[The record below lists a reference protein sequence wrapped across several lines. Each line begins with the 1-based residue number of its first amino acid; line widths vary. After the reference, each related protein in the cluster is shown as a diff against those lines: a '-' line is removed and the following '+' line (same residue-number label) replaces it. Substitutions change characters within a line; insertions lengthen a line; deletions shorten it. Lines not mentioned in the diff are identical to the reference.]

1 MCLEGYEVILLRSVE
16 FLHVNAGWS
25 HRSPEC
31 RGLPGSSKRS
41 CSVMHPSPQRITWI
55 LVPEVGL
62 QKMQRSQKEVSIYII
77 YIYHYLLL

>member
-1 MCLEGYEVILLRSVE
+1 MCLEGYEVRSHSVE

-62 QKMQRSQKEVSIYII
+62 QKMQRSQKEDEGSIY
-77 YIYHYLLL
+77 L